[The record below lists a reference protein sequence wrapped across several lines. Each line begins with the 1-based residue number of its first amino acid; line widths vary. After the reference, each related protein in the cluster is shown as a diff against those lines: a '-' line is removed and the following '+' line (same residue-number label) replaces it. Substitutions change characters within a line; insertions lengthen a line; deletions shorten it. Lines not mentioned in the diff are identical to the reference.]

1 MKLIKLKRRKPN
13 RSVGGD
19 IGIYILLIL
28 FGIFFVLPLVYSI
41 SSAFKPLD
49 EIYLYPP
56 RFFVKN
62 PTFNNF
68 QDLLVVMSS
77 SYVPFTRYVFNTV
90 LITLL
95 GTVGHLIIGS
105 MAAYV
110 LAKYEFPGSK
120 KIFKIIQ
127 AAIMFN
133 AYVLQIPTYIIM
145 SKLGWIDTYLA
156 LMVPAFALPMGLFL
170 MKQFME
176 QIPDAFNIFLFIQ
189 FFRTLPKELDE
200 AAKID
205 GAKEGR
211 IFLQIVMPNVKPAWL
226 TVTIFSVQNLWNMKG
241 QVYIYSEEYKMLPYA
256 LQQIMAGG
264 VARAGV
270 GSAATMVVM
279 MVPILIFVLAESNIL
294 ETMASSGIKD

>member
-90 LITLL
+90 FITLL

-120 KIFKIIQ
+120 KIFK
-127 AAIMFN
+127 
-133 AYVLQIPTYIIM
+133 LQSCSM
-145 SKLGWIDTYLA
+145 
-156 LMVPAFALPMGLFL
+156 LMYCRFL
-170 MKQFME
+170 
-176 QIPDAFNIFLFIQ
+176 
-189 FFRTLPKELDE
+189 
-200 AAKID
+200 
-205 GAKEGR
+205 
-211 IFLQIVMPNVKPAWL
+211 
-226 TVTIFSVQNLWNMKG
+226 
-241 QVYIYSEEYKMLPYA
+241 
-256 LQQIMAGG
+256 
-264 VARAGV
+264 
-270 GSAATMVVM
+270 
-279 MVPILIFVLAESNIL
+279 LISL
-294 ETMASSGIKD
+294 

>member
-1 MKLIKLKRRKPN
+1 MKLIKLKRRKQN

-90 LITLL
+90 FITLL

-176 QIPDAFNIFLFIQ
+176 QIPDALI
-189 FFRTLPKELDE
+189 E

>member
-1 MKLIKLKRRKPN
+1 MKLIKLKQRKPN

-176 QIPDAFNIFLFIQ
+176 QIPDALI
-189 FFRTLPKELDE
+189 E

>member
-13 RSVGGD
+13 RSRGGD
-19 IGIYILLIL
+19 LGIYIMLIL
-28 FGIFFVLPLVYSI
+28 FGLFFVMPLVYAI

-90 LITLL
+90 LTTLV
-95 GTVGHLIIGS
+95 GTLGHLLIGS

-110 LAKYEFPGSK
+110 LAKYSFPGGKGFFNLCQS
-120 KIFKIIQ
+120 
-127 AAIMFN
+127 ALMFN
-133 AYVLQIPTYIIM
+133 VYVLQIPTYLIM
-145 SKLGWIDTYLA
+145 SQLGWVDTYLA
-156 LMVPAFALPMGLFL
+156 LTVPAFALPMGLFL

-176 QIPDAFNIFLFIQ
+176 QIPDALI
-189 FFRTLPKELDE
+189 E

-205 GAKEGR
+205 GAREGR
-211 IFLQIVMPNVKPAWL
+211 IYLQIVMPNVKPAWL
-226 TVTIFSVQNLWNMKG
+226 TVTIFSVQNLWNQKG

-256 LQQIMAGG
+256 LQQIMSGG

-279 MVPILIFVLAESNIL
+279 MVPIVIFIMAQSNIL

>member
-1 MKLIKLKRRKPN
+1 MKLIKLKKRKPN
-13 RSVGGD
+13 RSRGGD
-19 IGIYILLIL
+19 MGIYIMLIL
-28 FGIFFVLPLVYSI
+28 FGIFFVIPLVYTVSN
-41 SSAFKPLD
+41 AFKPLD

-68 QDLLVVMSS
+68 QDLLVVMSN

-90 LITLL
+90 LTTLV

-110 LAKYEFPGSK
+110 LAKYDFPGGK
-120 KIFKIIQ
+120 QFFDICVT
-127 AAIMFN
+127 ALMFN
-133 AYVLQIPTYIIM
+133 AYVLQIPTYLIM
-145 SKLGWIDTYLA
+145 TKLGWVDTYLA
-156 LMVPAFALPMGLFL
+156 LIVPAFALPMGLFL

-176 QIPDAFNIFLFIQ
+176 QIPDALI
-189 FFRTLPKELDE
+189 E

-226 TVTIFSVQNLWNMKG
+226 TVTIFSVQNLWNLKG
-241 QVYIYSEEYKMLPYA
+241 QIYIYSEEYKMLPYA
-256 LQQIMAGG
+256 LQQIMSAG

-270 GSAATMVVM
+270 GGAATMVVM
-279 MVPILIFVLAESNIL
+279 MAPIIIFVMAQSNIL

>member
-13 RSVGGD
+13 RSRGGD
-19 IGIYILLIL
+19 MGIYIMLIL
-28 FGIFFVLPLVYSI
+28 FGLFFVMPLVYAI

-90 LITLL
+90 LTTLV
-95 GTVGHLIIGS
+95 GTLGHLLIGS

-110 LAKYEFPGSK
+110 LAKYSFPGGKGFFNLCQS
-120 KIFKIIQ
+120 
-127 AAIMFN
+127 ALMFN
-133 AYVLQIPTYIIM
+133 VYVLQIPTYLIM
-145 SKLGWIDTYLA
+145 SGLGWVDTYLA
-156 LMVPAFALPMGLFL
+156 LIVPAFALPMGLFL

-176 QIPDAFNIFLFIQ
+176 QIPDALI
-189 FFRTLPKELDE
+189 E

-205 GAKEGR
+205 GAREGR
-211 IFLQIVMPNVKPAWL
+211 IYLQIVMPNVKPAWL
-226 TVTIFSVQNLWNMKG
+226 TVTIFSVQNLWNQKG

-256 LQQIMAGG
+256 LQQIMSGG

-279 MVPILIFVLAESNIL
+279 MVPIIIFIMAQSNIL

>member
-1 MKLIKLKRRKPN
+1 MKIFKLKKRKPN

-19 IGIYILLIL
+19 VGIYILLIL
-28 FGIFFVLPLVYSI
+28 FGLFFALPLVYNI
-41 SSAFKPLD
+41 SNAFKPLD

-62 PTFNNF
+62 PTMNNF

-90 LITLL
+90 LTTFV
-95 GTVGHLIIGS
+95 GTAGHLIVGS

-110 LAKYEFPGSK
+110 LAKYDFPGSK
-120 KIFKIIQ
+120 GFFGMCQ
-127 AAIMFN
+127 TALMFN
-133 AYVLQIPTYIIM
+133 TYVLQIPTYLIM
-145 SKLGWIDTYLA
+145 TKLGWVDTYMA
-156 LMVPAFALPMGLFL
+156 LIAPAFALPMGLFL

-176 QIPDAFNIFLFIQ
+176 QIPDALI
-189 FFRTLPKELDE
+189 E

-211 IFLQIVMPNVKPAWL
+211 IFLRIVMPNVKPAWL
-226 TVTIFSVQNLWNMKG
+226 TVTIFSVQALWNAKG
-241 QVYIYSEEYKMLPYA
+241 QIYIYSEEYKMLPYA
-256 LQQIMAGG
+256 LQQIMSAG

-270 GSAATMVVM
+270 GGAATLVVM
-279 MVPILIFVLAESNIL
+279 MVPVIIFVMAQSNIL

>member
-1 MKLIKLKRRKPN
+1 MKIIKLKKRKPN
-13 RSVGGD
+13 RSRGGEL
-19 IGIYILLIL
+19 GIYIMLIL
-28 FGIFFVLPLVYSI
+28 FGLFFVLPLVYAI

-90 LITLL
+90 LTTLL
-95 GTVGHLIIGS
+95 GTLGHLLLGS

-110 LAKYEFPGSK
+110 LAKYKFPGGKQFFNLCQS
-120 KIFKIIQ
+120 
-127 AAIMFN
+127 ALMFN
-133 AYVLQIPTYIIM
+133 VYVLQIPTYLIM
-145 SKLGWIDTYLA
+145 SQLGWVDTYLA
-156 LMVPAFALPMGLFL
+156 LIVPAFALPMGLFL
-170 MKQFME
+170 MKNFME
-176 QIPDAFNIFLFIQ
+176 QIPDALI
-189 FFRTLPKELDE
+189 E

-205 GAKEGR
+205 GAREGR
-211 IFLQIVMPNVKPAWL
+211 IYLQIVMPNVKPAWL
-226 TVTIFSVQNLWNMKG
+226 TVTIFSVQALWNQKG

-256 LQQIMAGG
+256 LQQIMSGG

-279 MVPILIFVLAESNIL
+279 MVPIIVFIMAQSNIL

>member
-1 MKLIKLKRRKPN
+1 MKIFKLKKRKPN

-28 FGIFFVLPLVYSI
+28 FGMFFILPLVYNI
-41 SSAFKPLD
+41 SNAFKPLD

-62 PTFNNF
+62 PTLNNF

-90 LITLL
+90 LTTFV
-95 GTVGHLIIGS
+95 GTVGHLIVGS

-120 KIFKIIQ
+120 GFFAMCQ
-127 AAIMFN
+127 TALMFN
-133 AYVLQIPTYIIM
+133 VYVLQIPTYLIM
-145 SKLGWIDTYLA
+145 TKLGWVDTYMA
-156 LMVPAFALPMGLFL
+156 LIAPAFALPMGLFL

-176 QIPDAFNIFLFIQ
+176 QIPDALI
-189 FFRTLPKELDE
+189 E

-211 IFLQIVMPNVKPAWL
+211 IFLRIVMPNVKPAWL
-226 TVTIFSVQNLWNMKG
+226 TVTIFSVQALWNAKG
-241 QVYIYSEEYKMLPYA
+241 QIYIYSEEYKMLPYA
-256 LQQIMAGG
+256 LQQIMSAG

-270 GSAATMVVM
+270 GGAATMVVM
-279 MVPILIFVLAESNIL
+279 MVPIIIFVAAQSNIL

>member
-1 MKLIKLKRRKPN
+1 MKLIKLKKRKPN
-13 RSVGGD
+13 RSRGGD
-19 IGIYILLIL
+19 MGIYIMLIL
-28 FGIFFVLPLVYSI
+28 FGIFFVIPLVYTVSN
-41 SSAFKPLD
+41 AFKPLD

-68 QDLLVVMSS
+68 QDLLVVMSN

-90 LITLL
+90 LTTLV

-110 LAKYEFPGSK
+110 LAKYDFPGGK
-120 KIFKIIQ
+120 QFFDICVI
-127 AAIMFN
+127 ALMFN
-133 AYVLQIPTYIIM
+133 AYVLQIPTYLIM
-145 SKLGWIDTYLA
+145 TKLGWVDTYLA
-156 LMVPAFALPMGLFL
+156 LIVPAFALPMGLFL

-176 QIPDAFNIFLFIQ
+176 QIPDALI
-189 FFRTLPKELDE
+189 E

-226 TVTIFSVQNLWNMKG
+226 TVTIFSVQNLWNLKG
-241 QVYIYSEEYKMLPYA
+241 QIYIYSEEYKMLPYA
-256 LQQIMAGG
+256 LQQIMSAG

-270 GSAATMVVM
+270 GGAATMVVM
-279 MVPILIFVLAESNIL
+279 MVPIIIFVMAQSNIL

>member
-1 MKLIKLKRRKPN
+1 MKIFKLKKRKPN

-28 FGIFFVLPLVYSI
+28 FGMFFILPLVYNVSN
-41 SSAFKPLD
+41 AFKPLD

-90 LITLL
+90 LTTFV
-95 GTVGHLIIGS
+95 GTVGHLIVGS

-120 KIFKIIQ
+120 GFFAMCQ
-127 AAIMFN
+127 TALMFN
-133 AYVLQIPTYIIM
+133 VYVLQIPTYLIM
-145 SKLGWIDTYLA
+145 TKLGWVDTYMA
-156 LMVPAFALPMGLFL
+156 LIAPAFALPMGLFL

-176 QIPDAFNIFLFIQ
+176 QIPDALI
-189 FFRTLPKELDE
+189 E

-211 IFLQIVMPNVKPAWL
+211 IFLRIVMPNVKPAWL
-226 TVTIFSVQNLWNMKG
+226 TVTIFSVQALWNAKG
-241 QVYIYSEEYKMLPYA
+241 QIYIYSEEYKMLPYA
-256 LQQIMAGG
+256 LQQIMSAG

-270 GSAATMVVM
+270 GGAATMVVM
-279 MVPILIFVLAESNIL
+279 MVPIIIFVAAQSNIL

>member
-1 MKLIKLKRRKPN
+1 MKLIKLKKRKPN
-13 RSVGGD
+13 RSRGGD
-19 IGIYILLIL
+19 IGIYIMLIL
-28 FGIFFVLPLVYSI
+28 FGIFFVMPLVYSVC
-41 SSAFKPLD
+41 SAFKPLD

-90 LITLL
+90 LTTLV
-95 GTVGHLIIGS
+95 GTVGHLIIAS

-110 LAKYEFPGSK
+110 LAKYEFPGGK
-120 KIFKIIQ
+120 TFFNVVQ
-127 AAIMFN
+127 NALMFN
-133 AYVLQIPTYIIM
+133 AYVLQIPTYLIM
-145 SKLGWIDTYLA
+145 TKLGWVDTYLA
-156 LMVPAFALPMGLFL
+156 LIVPAMALPMGLFL

-176 QIPDAFNIFLFIQ
+176 QIPTALI
-189 FFRTLPKELDE
+189 E

-211 IFLQIVMPNVKPAWL
+211 IFLRIVMPNVKPAWL
-226 TVTIFSVQNLWNMKG
+226 TVTIFSVQNLWNLKG
-241 QVYIYSEEYKMLPYA
+241 QIYIYSEEYKMLPYA

-279 MVPILIFVLAESNIL
+279 IVPIVIFVMAQSNIL

>member
-1 MKLIKLKRRKPN
+1 MAMKIIKLKKRKPN
-13 RSVGGD
+13 RSRGGD
-19 IGIYILLIL
+19 LGIYIMLIL
-28 FGIFFVLPLVYSI
+28 FGLFFVLPLVYAI

-77 SYVPFTRYVFNTV
+77 SYVPFTSYVFNTV
-90 LITLL
+90 LTTLF
-95 GTVGHLIIGS
+95 GTLGHLLLGS

-110 LAKYEFPGSK
+110 LAKYKFPGGKQFFNLCQS
-120 KIFKIIQ
+120 
-127 AAIMFN
+127 ALMFN
-133 AYVLQIPTYIIM
+133 VYVLQIPTYLIM
-145 SKLGWIDTYLA
+145 SQLGWVDTYLA
-156 LMVPAFALPMGLFL
+156 LIVPAFALPMGLFL
-170 MKQFME
+170 MKNFME
-176 QIPDAFNIFLFIQ
+176 QIPDALI
-189 FFRTLPKELDE
+189 E

-205 GAKEGR
+205 GAREGR
-211 IFLQIVMPNVKPAWL
+211 IYLQIVMPNVKPAWL
-226 TVTIFSVQNLWNMKG
+226 TVTIFSVQNLWNQKG

-256 LQQIMAGG
+256 LQQIMSGG

-279 MVPILIFVLAESNIL
+279 MVPIIVFIMAQSNIL

>member
-1 MKLIKLKRRKPN
+1 MKLIKLKRRKAN

-176 QIPDAFNIFLFIQ
+176 QIPDALI
-189 FFRTLPKELDE
+189 E